1 VGSIHLIRH
10 GQASW
15 GAADYDNLSHVGRD
29 QSVSLGTAW
38 EAADWAATSAISG
51 GMRRHTQTAVATL
64 DARGTPGGYD
74 VDDRWDEFDHLA
86 LARHIDPDAHH
97 DDPRTFQTVLNNAIA
112 RWREGSDA
120 GTESYAKFEDRVINA
135 FHDVVDRAG
144 SGQRIAVFTSG
155 GPIAMVVSHLLT
167 RTDELFTTLNDVVVN
182 ASVTTIISGRSGVR
196 LLSFN
201 EHTHLPGS
209 LVTWR

>member
-1 VGSIHLIRH
+1 
-10 GQASW
+10 
-15 GAADYDNLSHVGRD
+15 
-29 QSVSLGTAW
+29 
-38 EAADWAATSAISG
+38 
-51 GMRRHTQTAVATL
+51 RRYTETGFDGL
-64 DARGTPGGYD
+64 DARGRTGGND
-74 VDDRWDEFDHLA
+74 GDDRRDELYHLP
-86 LARHIDPDAHH
+86 LDRPIDPDAHH
-97 DDPRTFQTVLNNAIA
+97 YDPRTYQTVLNNAIA
-112 RWREGSDA
+112 RWRDGSDA
-120 GTESYAKFEDRVINA
+120 GTESYGKFEDRVISA
-135 FHDVVDRAG
+135 FHDVVERAG